1 MKIGYLALANLLM
14 RIGRAGLPLAKPTT
28 IIVGQGIT
36 GIAVKTLINKIQDWI
51 ANGEDSPLLEFDVEF
66 DMGENQD
73 SLIIPVR
80 LEWKRE
86 ADEFFYAMLLM
97 SGTMMYASFVR
108 FQWGKFRSI
117 ALLRSQA
124 QTAGFLGEVY
134 ANEESMKDIALLIEQ
149 SQESIRDAEAFYKS
163 IDAFDDLD
171 PNILDDFDGVWDVMQ
186 RKADELKNWSN
197 LSEAQKATY
206 ADEVLKLRELKVAEA
221 GRQVA
226 KAKKIR
232 SSVVGKVLTRGLG
245 ILDIGIFIGTGAL
258 ALVLTDEQERTLL
271 GAVFSDESIERY
283 NWSLP
288 MSISDWA
295 LTVGIIN
302 LIEFFG
308 EDLEELGVPVNPETV
323 LLAALSLMSD
333 YWEIYIDI
341 DMIQY
346 TASDEYQTDFDINA
360 VIIQTINNAVRKDPY
375 LALEA
380 VIGVITLKAIFSL
393 YIAPFMGMGKSV
405 VS

>member
-1 MKIGYLALANLLM
+1 M
-14 RIGRAGLPLAKPTT
+14 PLAKPAT

>member
-1 MKIGYLALANLLM
+1 
-14 RIGRAGLPLAKPTT
+14 
-28 IIVGQGIT
+28 
-36 GIAVKTLINKIQDWI
+36 
-51 ANGEDSPLLEFDVEF
+51 
-66 DMGENQD
+66 
-73 SLIIPVR
+73 
-80 LEWKRE
+80 
-86 ADEFFYAMLLM
+86 
-97 SGTMMYASFVR
+97 
-108 FQWGKFRSI
+108 
-117 ALLRSQA
+117 
-124 QTAGFLGEVY
+124 
-134 ANEESMKDIALLIEQ
+134 
-149 SQESIRDAEAFYKS
+149 
-163 IDAFDDLD
+163 
-171 PNILDDFDGVWDVMQ
+171 
-186 RKADELKNWSN
+186 
-197 LSEAQKATY
+197 
-206 ADEVLKLRELKVAEA
+206 
-221 GRQVA
+221 
-226 KAKKIR
+226 
-232 SSVVGKVLTRGLG
+232 
-245 ILDIGIFIGTGAL
+245 
-258 ALVLTDEQERTLL
+258 
-271 GAVFSDESIERY
+271 
-283 NWSLP
+283 